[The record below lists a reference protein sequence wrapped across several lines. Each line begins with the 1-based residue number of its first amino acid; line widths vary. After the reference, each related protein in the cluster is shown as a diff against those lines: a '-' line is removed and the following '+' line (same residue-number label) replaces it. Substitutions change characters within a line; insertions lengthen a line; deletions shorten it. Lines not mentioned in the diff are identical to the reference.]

1 MNKDKEKLDLYEIG
15 PRFIMSVSCILD
27 GVIGGE
33 VLYRSPVMKKTLK
46 KSKTDKRKQRRHG
59 EVKPR
64 DVFGEEVA

>member
-1 MNKDKEKLDLYEIG
+1 
-15 PRFIMSVSCILD
+15 MSVSCILD